1 MAMKPLAKVVNVV
14 LHPIALTLPSVF
26 LIVYQSTKDV
36 ESAFLWTMLSVIF
49 SGIVSL
55 FVLYGVRRGFFN
67 NLDVSNR
74 KQRII
79 LYPFIIVVVMFFI
92 GFVYFLNG
100 PSSLINASVLI
111 IIALLIL
118 DFINMKIK
126 VSGHV
131 AVVSS
136 FVVGLLYSYGSMAFF
151 SLFLIPLIAWA
162 RIVERRHTL
171 RETIVGAISGVVLSV
186 LAIIVVQLIK

>member
-1 MAMKPLAKVVNVV
+1 MKRFANIVNLV
-14 LHPIALTLPSVF
+14 LHPITLTLPGVF
-26 LIVYQSTKDV
+26 LIVYQSTKDP
-36 ESAFLWTMLSVIF
+36 STAFLWTMLSVIF

-79 LYPFIIVVVMFFI
+79 LYPFIIVVVIFFI

-100 PSSLINASVLI
+100 PSVLIKASALI

-118 DFINMKIK
+118 DLINMKIK

-136 FVVGLLYSYGSMAFF
+136 LVVGLLYSYGNTAFF
-151 SLFLIPLIAWA
+151 SIFIIPL
-162 RIVERRHTL
+162 V
-171 RETIVGAISGVVLSV
+171 
-186 LAIIVVQLIK
+186 

>member
-1 MAMKPLAKVVNVV
+1 MESLAKVINVV
-14 LHPIALTLPSVF
+14 LHPVTLTLPGVF
-26 LIVYQSTKDV
+26 LIVYQSTKDLN
-36 ESAFLWTMLSVIF
+36 SAFLWTMLSVIF

-55 FVLYGVRRGFFN
+55 FVLYGVKRGFFN
-67 NLDVSNR
+67 NFDVSNR

-79 LYPFIIVVVMFFI
+79 LYPFIIAVVMFFI

-100 PSSLINASVLI
+100 PSSLISASVLI
-111 IIALLIL
+111 IVALLIL

-136 FVVGLLYSYGSMAFF
+136 LVVGLLYSYGNIAIF
-151 SLFLIPLIAWA
+151 SIFLIPLIAWA

-171 RETIVGAISGVVLSV
+171 KETIVGAVCGILLSV
-186 LAIIVVQLIK
+186 LALYIVQLL